1 MPKIELDGG
10 PHDPARIRA
19 FMSFPNDQVLR
30 ELYFFLAG
38 INDAAYRVNEDD
50 VVNISGKARTWR
62 LLLHRPNLRQLAT
75 AETESV
81 KRGQVAGDV
90 LAALYL
96 MDRFSEREPS
106 FKEPSMRKAVFA
118 AQEMARTDTYGD
130 GTRMK
135 VAGKTIEEY
144 WEEFKPVAHLW
155 AAFRINNTP
164 EYSFAAMSDL
174 MTSGFVPF
182 LQVAAGLFHFGCDFK
197 LSRVN
202 PQAQKPILDPRQ
214 SWSLP
219 DSIERRDLDTNAPLP
234 SRLVEILRQYKAFKS

>member
-75 AETESV
+75 GETESV

-106 FKEPSMRKAVFA
+106 FKEPSKRKAFFA
-118 AQEMARTDTYGD
+118 AQEMARTDRYGD
-130 GTRMK
+130 GTPMK
-135 VAGKTIEEY
+135 VSDKTIDRY
-144 WEEFKPVAHLW
+144 WEEFKPVVHLW

-164 EYSFAAMSDL
+164 EYSFAAVSDL

-182 LQVAAGLFHFGCDFK
+182 LQVAAGLFHFGCSFIP
-197 LSRVN
+197 SRVPRRARN
-202 PQAQKPILDPRQ
+202 PILDPRQ

-219 DSIERRDLDTNAPLP
+219 DNIARKDLDTNAALP
-234 SRLVEILRQYKAFKS
+234 GRLVEIMRRYKAYKS